1 MAPSDPMQDRG
12 IMSGTKAAIR
22 TEIGSSTPNSITVF
36 GRDFT
41 SEILGTLSFGDM
53 AFLELT
59 GRVPNEAESRMFNA
73 MLVTLVE
80 HGLTPST
87 LVARMTILGA
97 PESLQAAVAAGLC
110 GLGTVFVGSIEGTAR
125 MLYEVMP
132 EPAAAEE
139 HAGLARMVLNK
150 FEAEKAIVPGIGHPF
165 HKPIDPRTPRL
176 IQIARETGFDGPYVA
191 LVLQIAAEGERRK
204 GKSLPVNA
212 TGILGAL
219 CCEMRFDWRICRG
232 LGVMARAVGLVGHIL
247 EEMRSPMARE
257 IWLKT
262 ERDATAHV
270 REEEK

>member
-1 MAPSDPMQDRG
+1 
-12 IMSGTKAAIR
+12 MSGTKARIR
-22 TEIGSSTPNSITVF
+22 TDIGASTAHSITVF
-36 GRDFT
+36 GRDFIND
-41 SEILGTLSFGDM
+41 ILGKLSFGDM

-59 GRVPNEAESRMFNA
+59 GRAPNENESRMFNA

-80 HGLTPST
+80 HGLTPSS
-87 LVARMTILGA
+87 LVARLTILGA

-110 GLGTVFVGSIEGTAR
+110 GLGTVFVGSIEGSAK
-125 MLYEVMP
+125 MLYEAMP
-132 EPAAAEE
+132 SPAPPEE
-139 HAGLARMVLNK
+139 HASLAQQVLDR
-150 FEAEKAIVPGIGHPF
+150 FEAAKAIVPGIGHPF

-176 IQIARETGFDGPYVA
+176 IQIARETGFEGPYVA

-204 GKSLPVNA
+204 GKSMPVNA
-212 TGILGAL
+212 TGILGAR

-247 EEMRSPMARE
+247 EEMRSPMARD

-270 REEEK
+270 REDIS

>member
-1 MAPSDPMQDRG
+1 
-12 IMSGTKAAIR
+12 MSGTKARIR
-22 TEIGSSTPNSITVF
+22 TDIGSSTAHSITVF

-41 SEILGTLSFGDM
+41 NDILGKLSFGDM

-59 GRVPNEAESRMFNA
+59 GRAPNENESRMFNA

-80 HGLTPST
+80 HGLTPSS
-87 LVARMTILGA
+87 LVARLTILGA

-110 GLGTVFVGSIEGTAR
+110 GLGTVFVGSIEGSAK
-125 MLYEVMP
+125 MLYEAMP
-132 EPAAAEE
+132 SPAPPEE
-139 HAGLARMVLNK
+139 HASLAQQVLDR
-150 FEAEKAIVPGIGHPF
+150 FEAAKAIVPGIGHPF

-176 IQIARETGFDGPYVA
+176 IQIARETGFEGPYVA

-204 GKSLPVNA
+204 GKSMPVNA

-247 EEMRSPMARE
+247 EEMRSPMARD

-270 REEEK
+270 REDIS